1 EEVIVGVNR
10 FEPETAEEGEYREVD
25 NAAVLNTQLARLAE
39 VKAGRD
45 PVRLQAALAALR
57 AGAAGEAN
65 LLELAITAARARAT
79 VGEISAAIETV
90 HGRHIA
96 VTQVISGVYGE
107 CFKGDNEFAALQGEV
122 ENFAKIAGGPP
133 RLLVAKLGQDGHD
146 RGAKVIASAFAD
158 IGFHV
163 DIGAL
168 FATPQE
174 VARCAVETRAQ
185 VVGVS
190 TLAAGHKILVPELIA
205 ALRAAGSEALV
216 VVGGV
221 IPPKDYEPLKDL
233 GVAAVFGPGSNIP
246 EAAKTVLG
254 LLKRLTP

>member
-1 EEVIVGVNR
+1 MIVGVNR
-10 FEPETAEEGEYREVD
+10 FEPEVEEEGDYREVD
-25 NAAVLNTQLARLAE
+25 NAAVLRTQIDRLAK

-45 PVRLQAALAALR
+45 PARLETALSALR

-65 LLELAITAARARAT
+65 LLELAIKAARARAT
-79 VGEISAAIETV
+79 VGEISTAIETV
-90 HGRHIA
+90 HGRHKA
-96 VTQVISGVYGE
+96 VTQVISGVYGGA
-107 CFKGDNEFAALQGEV
+107 FQGDNEFAALQGAV
-122 ENFAKIAGGPP
+122 ETFAKQAGGPP

-168 FATPQE
+168 FATPEE
-174 VARCAVETRAQ
+174 VARSAVETSAQ

-190 TLAAGHKILVPELIA
+190 TLAAGHKSLVPELIA
-205 ALRAAGSEALV
+205 ALREAGSGALV

-221 IPPKDYEPLKDL
+221 VPTKDYAGLKAL
-233 GVAAVFGPGSNIP
+233 GVAAVFGPGTNIP

-254 LLKRLTP
+254 LLKR